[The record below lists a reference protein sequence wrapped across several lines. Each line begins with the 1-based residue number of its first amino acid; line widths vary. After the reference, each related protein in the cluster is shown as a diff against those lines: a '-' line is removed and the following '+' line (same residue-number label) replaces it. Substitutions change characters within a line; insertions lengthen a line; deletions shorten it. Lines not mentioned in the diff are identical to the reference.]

1 MIAHNEE
8 DELELVIR
16 EDEILFLIITRNK
29 IKKNE
34 QQHDNN
40 EHGYGLKNVKSIVE
54 QYFGTVNINSCF

>member
-8 DELELVIR
+8 DELELVIQ

-40 EHGYGLKNVKSIVE
+40 EHGLKNVKSIVE
-54 QYFGTVNINSCF
+54 QY

>member
-8 DELELVIR
+8 DELELVIQ

-54 QYFGTVNINSCF
+54 QY